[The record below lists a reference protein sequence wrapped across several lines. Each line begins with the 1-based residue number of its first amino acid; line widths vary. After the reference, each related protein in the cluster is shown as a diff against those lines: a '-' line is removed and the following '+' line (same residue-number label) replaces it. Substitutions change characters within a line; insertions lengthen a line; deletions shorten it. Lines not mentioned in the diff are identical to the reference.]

1 MSVSRKSPPR
11 LPKKESRRAAAAGR
25 AFRRGFNCSQAV
37 LSAFAPSLGLKN
49 DMATR
54 LSQSFGAG
62 LARLGET
69 CGAVTGALMVI
80 GLKYGKVRAG
90 DDEAKEKTY
99 LLARA
104 FMDRF
109 RKSHGS
115 LRCKSLLG
123 HDIGTPRGAKLI
135 KAEGLHDTL
144 CPLFIRSAVVTLDK
158 IL

>member
-1 MSVSRKSPPR
+1 MPASRKSPRRPPR
-11 LPKKESRRAAAAGR
+11 TRSRRAAAADR

-37 LSAFAPSLGLKN
+37 VAAFAPSFGLKS

-62 LARLGET
+62 MARLGET

-90 DDEAKEKTY
+90 DDKAKEKTY
-99 LLARA
+99 RLARA

-115 LRCKSLLG
+115 LRCKTLLG
-123 HDIGTPRGAKLI
+123 HDIGTPGGAKLI
-135 KAEGLHDTL
+135 KSKGLHDTL
-144 CPLFIRSAVVTLDK
+144 CPVLVRSAVVALEK